1 MMLFCYF
8 ITKYIYKFKFISI
21 RDSVFAFKQYQ
32 NYTFFH
38 KVFKY
43 KATDHFWFMNFFMT
57 ILKKTFPKEL
67 LQENTSFN
75 SKVLKSELFDIFC
88 IFEWHKSFPKDLRM
102 SSFLHPSCCHLKMAN
117 KLKWEMSCKCSPG
130 RSVYKH
136 THKKSFK
143 HVYKVCALIWQMKQ

>member
-1 MMLFCYF
+1 MMLFFYF

-38 KVFKY
+38 QVFKY
-43 KATDHFWFMNFFMT
+43 KAKDHFWFMDFFMT

-75 SKVLKSELFDIFC
+75 SKVLKYELFDIF
-88 IFEWHKSFPKDLRM
+88 
-102 SSFLHPSCCHLKMAN
+102 LHF
-117 KLKWEMSCKCSPG
+117 W
-130 RSVYKH
+130 V
-136 THKKSFK
+136 T
-143 HVYKVCALIWQMKQ
+143 